1 MIKTTRVTAR
11 FSVEDKRLL
20 AQIAARLHRTNSDTL
35 RLLVLEK
42 AHELSL
48 VQNQIMFYEKEI
60 YDQPY
65 RQNSKPA
72 ASDAY

>member
-11 FSVEDKRLL
+11 FSVEEKRLL
-20 AQIAARLHRTNSDTL
+20 AQVATHLHRTNSDTL

-60 YDQPY
+60 YDP
-65 RQNSKPA
+65 RNR
-72 ASDAY
+72 

>member
-11 FSVEDKRLL
+11 FSVEEKRLL
-20 AQIAARLHRTNSDTL
+20 SQVATYLHRTNSDTL

-48 VQNQIMFYEKEI
+48 VQNPIMFYEKEM
-60 YDQPY
+60 YDP
-65 RQNSKPA
+65 RNR
-72 ASDAY
+72 